1 MGLTSD
7 RIRHEYMQ
15 NISGLVIADSTKAES
30 DRDGNMFGHEMQ
42 TAEKHLNI
50 PVLHG
55 QPKDSCVVAVSTYG
69 LSMLA

>member
-1 MGLTSD
+1 MGLTSH

-30 DRDGNMFGHEMQ
+30 DRDSNMFGHEMQ

>member
-1 MGLTSD
+1 
-7 RIRHEYMQ
+7 
-15 NISGLVIADSTKAES
+15 
-30 DRDGNMFGHEMQ
+30 MFGHEMQ